1 MLSGLKV
8 GGGKWGVTSAERELE
23 VLVTTNSR
31 KSPYKRGIMIAPV
44 AAKNR
49 YLAYI
54 APRNDGVSEIFGVDA
69 IQEFFPGVD
78 FDALRRV
85 PAKQVLS
92 SPAAARDWAAN
103 MSAAIASAP
112 LDV

>member
-1 MLSGLKV
+1 
-8 GGGKWGVTSAERELE
+8 
-23 VLVTTNSR
+23 
-31 KSPYKRGIMIAPV
+31 MIAPV